1 MTQGQ
6 DFSRP
11 EDGLMNVGDIVRL
24 KSGGP
29 VMTVDSVAQGTARCV
44 WMKDETP
51 MKHRFSIAA
60 LEAAKPTDP
69 FATVA

>member
-1 MTQGQ
+1 M
-6 DFSRP
+6 

-29 VMTVDSVAQGTARCV
+29 VMTVNSVSVDRGMAHCV

-51 MKHRFSIAA
+51 MARTFSIAA
-60 LEAAKPTDP
+60 LEAAKPPDP
-69 FATVA
+69 DPDPDAIVA

>member
-1 MTQGQ
+1 
-6 DFSRP
+6 
-11 EDGLMNVGDIVRL
+11 MNVGDIVRL

-29 VMTVDSVAQGTARCV
+29 VMTVDSVDQGKAEARCV

-51 MKHRFSIAA
+51 MERRFSIAA
-60 LEAAKPTDP
+60 LEAAKPPDP

>member
-1 MTQGQ
+1 
-6 DFSRP
+6 
-11 EDGLMNVGDIVRL
+11 MNVGDIVRL

-29 VMTVDSVAQGTARCV
+29 VMTVESVNQGKEQARCV
-44 WMKDETP
+44 WMKDETL
-51 MKHRFSIAA
+51 MRGRFSIAA

>member
-29 VMTVDSVAQGTARCV
+29 VMTVESVNQGKSKGALRL
-44 WMKDETP
+44 DE
-51 MKHRFSIAA
+51 K
-60 LEAAKPTDP
+60 
-69 FATVA
+69 

>member
-1 MTQGQ
+1 
-6 DFSRP
+6 
-11 EDGLMNVGDIVRL
+11 MNVGDIVRL

-29 VMTVDSVAQGTARCV
+29 VMTVDSVDQGTAYCV

-51 MKHRFSIAA
+51 MSRSFSIAA

-69 FATVA
+69 YATGMK